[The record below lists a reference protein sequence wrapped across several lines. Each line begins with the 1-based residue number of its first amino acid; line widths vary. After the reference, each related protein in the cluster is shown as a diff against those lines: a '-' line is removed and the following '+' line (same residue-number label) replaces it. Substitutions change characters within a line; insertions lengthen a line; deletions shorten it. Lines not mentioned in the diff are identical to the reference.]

1 MQEIGTLAELD
12 VNPGDMVEFFKAT
25 KGYERY
31 EAKHRGV
38 AMTVL
43 PSGGV
48 TFTGSDGT
56 RNGFSANTPHTF
68 RIVSRATPVEPA
80 SEEIT
85 WGEWGDFEP
94 DMWSTYQFQKVNGV
108 EQWRYPVPKQPVV
121 ETVTLSG
128 GYFGAYGWRFE
139 NGISGWNVTYCI
151 TFETKDGEPDWSTL
165 RGEDLS

>member
-12 VNPGDMVEFFKAT
+12 VKPGDVVELVSRQIPGDGWAYPEIGDQRT
-25 KGYERY
+25 ISVDDGW
-31 EAKHRGV
+31 HGV
-38 AMTVL
+38 DL
-43 PSGGV
+43 KYIGELQG
-48 TFTGSDGT
+48 
-56 RNGFSANTPHTF
+56 TF
-68 RIVSRATPVEPA
+68 RIVSRATPAEPA
-80 SEEIT
+80 SEIVWGP
-85 WGEWGDFEP
+85 WGEFEAGRFPVQTHSDGP
-94 DMWSTYQFQKVNGV
+94 DATWLY
-108 EQWRYPVPKQPVV
+108 RYPVPKQPVV